1 MKPHLHKVERRI
13 DYTDKSEYDFILNQS
28 ERSQPI
34 PHSYYTKFI
43 SLTHEDF
50 AYYPNTK
57 NFKEKICEFYNVKT
71 ENLFLSDVGYRY
83 QVYFETFTTCKIS

>member
-34 PHSYYTKFI
+34 PQSYYTKFI
-43 SLTHEDF
+43 RSLTHEDF
-50 AYYPNTK
+50 AYYP
-57 NFKEKICEFYNVKT
+57 IQKT
-71 ENLFLSDVGYRY
+71 SKKKYVIFMM
-83 QVYFETFTTCKIS
+83 